1 MSRVWGSGF
10 DLGLM
15 DWFVLLLCLFFAI
28 IMVITILPPLKRVSC
43 GQLFD
48 TDGSSNIAYIYSPY
62 EVTYRLFDV

>member
-15 DWFVLLLCLFFAI
+15 DGFVLLLCLFFAI
-28 IMVITILPPLKRVSC
+28 IMVFTILPRLTRVSC

-48 TDGSSNIAYIYSPY
+48 TDGSSNIAYIAP
-62 EVTYRLFDV
+62 TK